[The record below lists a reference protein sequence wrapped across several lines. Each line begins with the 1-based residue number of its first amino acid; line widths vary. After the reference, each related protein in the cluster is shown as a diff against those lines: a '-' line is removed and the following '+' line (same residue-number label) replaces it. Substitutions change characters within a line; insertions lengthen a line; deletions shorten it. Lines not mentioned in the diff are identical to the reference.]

1 MCPTLCETQN
11 GPSSSGSHEYYD
23 YHFHEWLLPSIE
35 VSLPSTV
42 ESKVAA
48 G

>member
-1 MCPTLCETQN
+1 MLCEAQN
-11 GPSSSGSHEYYD
+11 GPSSSGSHEYY
-23 YHFHEWLLPSIE
+23 YHLHEWLLPSIG

-42 ESKVAA
+42 ESKVAE